1 MKTVGKTAVGTQVIK
16 NVYSSTGI
24 LKSSIKVFSTSSP
37 KAIVAIDEYKDA
49 YSEDFAAQTS
59 EEIEAELDSHFN
71 PIVAKY
77 LKDLWAVKQLTEL
90 AEANN
95 WEITSN
101 ILIGASIVDPTG
113 IFGVAS
119 AYAKPVCYAVVPFPC
134 TAVYKNEEYC

>member
-1 MKTVGKTAVGTQVIK
+1 MGTQVIK

-59 EEIEAELDSHFN
+59 EEIEAELDSHFH
-71 PIVAKY
+71 PIAAKN

-101 ILIGASIVDPTG
+101 ILAVASFEPTG
-113 IFGVAS
+113 IFAVAS

-134 TAVYKNEEYC
+134 TAVGKNEEYC

>member
-1 MKTVGKTAVGTQVIK
+1 MGTQVIK

-24 LKSSIKVFSTSSP
+24 LKSSIKVFSTSTA
-37 KAIVAIDEYKDA
+37 KVIDAIDKYTA
-49 YSEDFAAQTS
+49 TYSEDFAAQTS

-101 ILIGASIVDPTG
+101 ILAVASFEPTG
-113 IFGVAS
+113 IFAVAS

-134 TAVYKNEEYC
+134 TAYDISGNVC